1 MMTTIHK
8 RDARTRALPAIAAAL
23 ALSSTPVLA
32 QQQAPPAQ
40 TATAMAAQPA
50 QPAKPPPIV
59 DLGDAKPA
67 ATPAVAPAKP
77 LSAWL
82 NDPRVQ
88 MGGGALILLIIIAA
102 TASILIGRRRLRREK
117 EWADQETLSHE
128 VFETALE
135 PAATAEPVVHE
146 EQPAIVAPA
155 ASAFAWSNEPQAQ
168 AHGPEGDLQADR
180 HPGETWTERAHRG
193 PSPENPSASLKTRLK
208 RAAFFDKREM
218 EAAAGM
224 AAPVDPDAGL
234 PEAVVDEQEHES
246 A

>member
-1 MMTTIHK
+1 MMTTTHK

-23 ALSSTPVLA
+23 ALFSTPVLA
-32 QQQAPPAQ
+32 QQQAPPAK
-40 TATAMAAQPA
+40 TPTDTAAQPA
-50 QPAKPPPIV
+50 QPAKPQPII
-59 DLGDAKPA
+59 DLGETKPA

-82 NDPRVQ
+82 DDPRVQ

-102 TASILIGRRRLRREK
+102 TTSILIGRRGLRREK
-117 EWADQETLSHE
+117 EWADEQTMAYEPCET
-128 VFETALE
+128 VAE
-135 PAATAEPVVHE
+135 PAGKAEPVVHE
-146 EQPAIVAPA
+146 EQPAIVAPP
-155 ASAFAWSNEPQAQ
+155 ASAFAWGDGPQA
-168 AHGPEGDLQADR
+168 DLDEQADR

-208 RAAFFDKREM
+208 RAAFFDTREM

-234 PEAVVDEQEHES
+234 PEAVVDEQEREQ